1 MVKTIHNS
9 AINIT
14 MSSVYLK
21 PTKPLAGVTQSLL
34 FPFTPTI
41 EYGHDVKY
49 DNYSLTH
56 TNYQPYAFARSEN
69 PTISLTARFSAHT
82 RDHFIQSEYA
92 LRFLRSY
99 TKMNYGRSDPQRG
112 QPPRILRFYAYGTQL
127 FENVPVLINKFSM
140 TFPEDVDYIRGVYDN
155 KGNLVS
161 DPIKTRDPRVASN
174 TLQNQ
179 TAGLTMK
186 ELRADGTS
194 DLGEMVITAQK
205 INEVPMYLPSLF
217 QINIS
222 LLVQQDSFNT
232 ILDFNLDDFSKGNL
246 SSEGY
251 I

>member
-1 MVKTIHNS
+1 
-9 AINIT
+9 

-21 PTKPLAGVTQSLL
+21 PTKPLAGVVQALE

-56 TNYQPYAFARSEN
+56 TNYQPYAYARSEN

-82 RDHFIQSEYA
+82 TDHFIQSEYA

-99 TKMNYGRSDPQRG
+99 TKMNYGRKDPQRG

-140 TFPEDVDYIRGVYDN
+140 TFPEDVDYIRGIYDA

-161 DPIKTRDPRVASN
+161 EPIKVRDPGVASN

-186 ELRADGTS
+186 QPAADGTT
-194 DLGEMVITAQK
+194 DMGTIEVTGQR
-205 INEVPMYLPSLF
+205 INEVPMYLPALF

-222 LLVQQDSFNT
+222 LLVQQDSYNT
-232 ILDFNLDDFSKGNL
+232 VLDFNLDDFSKGAL
-246 SSEGY
+246 SKEGY

>member
-1 MVKTIHNS
+1 
-9 AINIT
+9 

-21 PTKPLAGVTQSLL
+21 PMKPLAGVTQSLL

-49 DNYSLTH
+49 DNYAITH

-82 RDHFIQSEYA
+82 REHFIQSEYA

-99 TKMNYGRSDPQRG
+99 TKMNYGRKDPQRG
-112 QPPRILRFYAYGTQL
+112 QPPRVLRFYAYGTQL

-140 TFPEDVDYIRGVYDN
+140 TFPEDVDYIRGIYDA
-155 KGNLVS
+155 KGNLVA
-161 DPIKTRDPRVASN
+161 DPIKTRDPKVASN

-186 ELRADGTS
+186 DAPAAGATDASGVR
-194 DLGEMVITAQK
+194 
-205 INEVPMYLPSLF
+205 INEVPMYLPALF

-222 LLVQQDSFNT
+222 LLVQQDTYNT
-232 ILDFNLDDFSKGNL
+232 VLDFNLDDFSKGSL

>member
-1 MVKTIHNS
+1 
-9 AINIT
+9 

-21 PTKPLAGVTQSLL
+21 PMKPLAGVVQALE

-49 DNYSLTH
+49 DNYALTH

-99 TKMNYGRSDPQRG
+99 TKMNYGRKDPQRG

-140 TFPEDVDYIRGVYDN
+140 TFPEDVDYIRGIYDA
-155 KGNLVS
+155 KGNLVA
-161 DPIKTRDPRVASN
+161 DPIKTRDPKVASN

-186 ELRADGTS
+186 DAPAADATNTGGTR
-194 DLGEMVITAQK
+194 
-205 INEVPMYLPSLF
+205 INEVPMYLPALF

-222 LLVQQDSFNT
+222 LLVQQDTYNT

-246 SSEGY
+246 SKEGY

>member
-1 MVKTIHNS
+1 
-9 AINIT
+9 

-21 PTKPLAGVTQSLL
+21 PMKPLAGVVQALE

-49 DNYSLTH
+49 DNYALTH

-82 RDHFIQSEYA
+82 REHFIQSEYA

-99 TKMNYGRSDPQRG
+99 TKMNYGRKDPQRG
-112 QPPRILRFYAYGTQL
+112 QPPRVLRFYAYGTQL

-140 TFPEDVDYIRGVYDN
+140 TFPEDVDYIRGIYDA
-155 KGNLVS
+155 KGNLVA
-161 DPIKTRDPRVASN
+161 DPIKTRDPGVASN

-186 ELRADGTS
+186 EAGPDGTV
-194 DLGEMVITAQK
+194 DLGTVTVVGK
-205 INEVPMYLPSLF
+205 RINEVPMYLPALF

-222 LLVQQDSFNT
+222 LLVQQDTYNT

-246 SSEGY
+246 SKEGY